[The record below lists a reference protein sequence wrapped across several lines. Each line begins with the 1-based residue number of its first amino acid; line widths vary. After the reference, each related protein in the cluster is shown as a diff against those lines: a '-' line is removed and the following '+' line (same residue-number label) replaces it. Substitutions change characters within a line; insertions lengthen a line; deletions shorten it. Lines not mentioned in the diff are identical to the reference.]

1 MKSVAV
7 TIRFSLSSMA
17 SAMMDRW
24 IVSGVGFAFFYEG
37 LIAVTIFNLA
47 SFLFGGQDW
56 LGLHDYDSSGR
67 CDVRASA
74 VNKIAF
80 VFFH

>member
-1 MKSVAV
+1 MRSVAV
-7 TIRFSLSSMA
+7 SIRFSLSSMA

-47 SFLFGGQDW
+47 SFYSEDKIGWVFMITIAVGGVM
-56 LGLHDYDSSGR
+56 LELPPSI
-67 CDVRASA
+67 
-74 VNKIAF
+74 K
-80 VFFH
+80 